1 MILSRS
7 GVMEIIIHSLKF
19 FFLMNEPK
27 CPVPREQQPTN
38 EFIELSK
45 SIIFSWP
52 KTKKSLILA
61 LLKFW
66 LGSFVLFLVI
76 SSGSIYFKTSTL
88 KYILLSLFTSL
99 SIPLLISI
107 RLYLGWNHV
116 FKRLTSER
124 VEYEESGW
132 YDGQVWIKPV
142 VLKEKESLIASI
154 EVKPILKNLTQILS
168 LISVLVLSGILLIQY
183 NNF

>member
-1 MILSRS
+1 
-7 GVMEIIIHSLKF
+7 
-19 FFLMNEPK
+19 MNQSK

-45 SIIFSWP
+45 SKIFSWP
-52 KTKKSLILA
+52 KTKKSLIFILI
-61 LLKFW
+61 KFW
-66 LGSFVLFLVI
+66 FGAFVLFLVI
-76 SSGSIYFKTSTL
+76 SSGSVYFKTSLL
-88 KYILLSLFTSL
+88 KYILLSFFSSL

-107 RLYLGWNHV
+107 RLYLGWNHI
-116 FKRLTSER
+116 FKRLTSEK

-132 YDGQVWIKPV
+132 YDGQVWEKPL

-154 EVKPILKNLTQILS
+154 EVKPILKNLIQISSIILV
-168 LISVLVLSGILLIQY
+168 LILSGILIFQY

>member
-1 MILSRS
+1 
-7 GVMEIIIHSLKF
+7 
-19 FFLMNEPK
+19 MNDSK

-45 SIIFSWP
+45 SFVFSWP
-52 KTKKSLILA
+52 KTKKSLIIILI
-61 LLKFW
+61 KFW
-66 LGSFVLFLVI
+66 LGAFVLFLII
-76 SSGSIYFKTSTL
+76 SSGSIYFKTSL
-88 KYILLSLFTSL
+88 LRYILLSFFSSL
-99 SIPLLISI
+99 SIPLLITI

-116 FKRLTSER
+116 FKRLTSEK

-132 YDGQVWIKPV
+132 YDGQVWIKPL

-154 EVKPILKNLTQILS
+154 EVKPILNNLIQIFS
-168 LISVLVLSGILLIQY
+168 IILILVLSGILLFQY

>member
-1 MILSRS
+1 
-7 GVMEIIIHSLKF
+7 
-19 FFLMNEPK
+19 MNQSK

-45 SIIFSWP
+45 SKIFSWP
-52 KTKKSLILA
+52 KTKKTLILT
-61 LLKFW
+61 LIKFW
-66 LGSFVLFLVI
+66 VGAFVLFLVI
-76 SSGSIYFKTSTL
+76 SSGSVYFKTSLL
-88 KYILLSLFTSL
+88 KYILLSFFSSL

-107 RLYLGWNHV
+107 RLYLGWNHI
-116 FKRLTSER
+116 FKRLTSEK

-132 YDGQVWIKPV
+132 YDGQVWEKPL

-154 EVKPILKNLTQILS
+154 EVKPILKNLIQILS
-168 LISVLVLSGILLIQY
+168 IISVLALSGILIFQH

>member
-1 MILSRS
+1 
-7 GVMEIIIHSLKF
+7 
-19 FFLMNEPK
+19 MNESK

-52 KTKKSLILA
+52 KTKKSLILV
-61 LLKFW
+61 LIKFW
-66 LGSFVLFLVI
+66 LGAFVLFIVI
-76 SSGSIYFKTSTL
+76 ASGSIYFKTSIL
-88 KYILLSLFTSL
+88 KYILLSFFSSL

-107 RLYLGWNHV
+107 KLYLGWNHV

-132 YDGQVWIKPV
+132 YDGQVWIKPL
-142 VLKEKESLIASI
+142 VLKEKESLIAI
-154 EVKPILKNLTQILS
+154 NEVKPILKNLIQIFSIILVLS
-168 LISVLVLSGILLIQY
+168 LSGILIFQY

>member
-1 MILSRS
+1 MKES
-7 GVMEIIIHSLKF
+7 
-19 FFLMNEPK
+19 K

-45 SIIFSWP
+45 SVIFSWP
-52 KTKKSLILA
+52 KSKKSLILV

-66 LGSFVLFLVI
+66 LGAFVLFLVI
-76 SSGSIYFKTSTL
+76 SSGSIYFKTFLL
-88 KYILLSLFTSL
+88 KYILLSFFSSL

-116 FKRLTSER
+116 FKRLTSEK

-132 YDGQVWIKPV
+132 YDGQIWIKPL

-154 EVKPILKNLTQILS
+154 EVKPILKNLIQIFSIIL
-168 LISVLVLSGILLIQY
+168 VLALSGILIFQY

>member
-1 MILSRS
+1 
-7 GVMEIIIHSLKF
+7 
-19 FFLMNEPK
+19 MNESR
-27 CPVPREQQPTN
+27 CPVPKEQQPTN

-52 KTKKSLILA
+52 KTKKSLFIVLI
-61 LLKFW
+61 KFW
-66 LGSFVLFLVI
+66 LGSFILFFVI
-76 SSGSIYFKTSTL
+76 SSGSVYFKKSIL
-88 KYILLSLFTSL
+88 KYVLLSLFSSL

-132 YDGQVWIKPV
+132 YDGQVWIKPLA
-142 VLKEKESLIASI
+142 LKEKESLIASI
-154 EVKPILKNLTQILS
+154 EVKPILKNLIQVFSI
-168 LISVLVLSGILLIQY
+168 ISVLSLSGILLFQY
-183 NNF
+183 KHF